1 MAVIPAVHELNLYQ
15 YVVASF
21 VLVIYYIICR
31 ALHPILSN
39 FETVWEL
46 VLTNEVSSVLSQIL
60 FTFSQPIAV
69 MASSPT
75 LCANAV
81 QALVRYIIDCIRV
94 AVYLFVSVA

>member
-21 VLVIYYIICR
+21 GLVIYYIICR

-81 QALVRYIIDCIRV
+81 QALVRYIIDCILV
-94 AVYLFVSVA
+94 AVYLFISVA